1 MKKRDIFKL
10 LFLSATMA
18 LCSCND
24 FLDELPDNRAELDSA
39 EKINKLLVSAY
50 PSRSYVIMCEFA
62 SDNND
67 DAGEANHPGSGV
79 GSRLYHNSYWMDM
92 NEAENDSNIN
102 TWQAYYNC
110 IGVANTALQ
119 AIEDLGTPVQLL
131 PAKGEALL
139 CRAYAHFCLTMLYC
153 LPYHPEKASEYLGI
167 TYLDAPETTLNPT
180 YVRDNLEYVYEH
192 IAADIEAGIPLIS
205 DDNYSVP
212 KYHFNRAA
220 ACAFASRFYL
230 YYMKWDKVVKY
241 ANEVLGVNPA
251 SLMCDWEQVSQL
263 LWDGQTRC
271 RAYIDTSKKHNLMMI
286 PLVSNAGNCFFA
298 WSGTANRFP
307 HNNRVCKC
315 ETFRAKR
322 PMGGPFDLWKK
333 NASFDLYRHA
343 PFQWEDN
350 ITNKVYMPKWYPY
363 WEVTDAVTGVGIGRS
378 VFVAFTT
385 NETILNRAEAYI
397 HLKEYDKAV
406 DDMEIWAE
414 SIYKVGQQGVE
425 PLTRER
431 INEVYGDPTSSLYIE
446 EYTTEKPTSRKPLHP
461 HGFEIEPGEQENMI
475 QCLLFCRRL
484 ETLGDGLRWGDVKRY
499 GIVVDRFDD
508 TNYIDDTTTGWTV
521 SATLGE
527 KDLRRA
533 FQIPIEVTSSGGIV
547 RNPRNEDEPGHAF
560 IQ

>member
-1 MKKRDIFKL
+1 
-10 LFLSATMA
+10 
-18 LCSCND
+18 
-24 FLDELPDNRAELDSA
+24 
-39 EKINKLLVSAY
+39 
-50 PSRSYVIMCEFA
+50 
-62 SDNND
+62 
-67 DAGEANHPGSGV
+67 
-79 GSRLYHNSYWMDM
+79 
-92 NEAENDSNIN
+92 
-102 TWQAYYNC
+102 
-110 IGVANTALQ
+110 
-119 AIEDLGTPVQLL
+119 
-131 PAKGEALL
+131 
-139 CRAYAHFCLTMLYC
+139 
-153 LPYHPEKASEYLGI
+153 
-167 TYLDAPETTLNPT
+167 
-180 YVRDNLEYVYEH
+180 
-192 IAADIEAGIPLIS
+192 
-205 DDNYSVP
+205 
-212 KYHFNRAA
+212 
-220 ACAFASRFYL
+220 
-230 YYMKWDKVVKY
+230 
-241 ANEVLGVNPA
+241 
-251 SLMCDWEQVSQL
+251 
-263 LWDGQTRC
+263 
-271 RAYIDTSKKHNLMMI
+271 
-286 PLVSNAGNCFFA
+286 
-298 WSGTANRFP
+298 
-307 HNNRVCKC
+307 
-315 ETFRAKR
+315 
-322 PMGGPFDLWKK
+322 
-333 NASFDLYRHA
+333 
-343 PFQWEDN
+343 
-350 ITNKVYMPKWYPY
+350 MPKWYPY

-378 VFVAFTT
+378 VLVAFTT

-446 EYTTEKPTSRKPLHP
+446 EYTAEKPTSRKPLHP